1 MLLGFQCSKRCRS
14 GRSFSKGGV
23 QKSSQLRRRCRQQL
37 QVLKLAGFTDILRV
51 RACQAKLTQPTRHD
65 WDAFF
70 RDADDVD
77 ETKPGERP
85 DTMHLK
91 GLPIRWFLDDPGNAG
106 PGQAGKIWPLPSDAA
121 VKDVFAVLGEVRAVS
136 LPEYEGLATRMD
148 RQAGGAPPRDGSFEA
163 FVQYTEYVCFVR
175 AMDAFRGMKLMRQEV
190 DGSAFTADI
199 QVRCEAKSGDLRVM

>member
-1 MLLGFQCSKRCRS
+1 MLLMPFSPVALSRAALLSHEGMQKLSCVPFSLSVRQMLKMTGFSD
-14 GRSFSKGGV
+14 V
-23 QKSSQLRRRCRQQL
+23 
-37 QVLKLAGFTDILRV
+37 LRV

-91 GLPIRWFLDDPGNAG
+91 GLPIRWFLEDPVL
-106 PGQAGKIWPLPSDAA
+106 PGTSAAGKIWPVPSEAA
-121 VKDVFAVLGEVRAVS
+121 VRDVFSVLGEVRAVS
-136 LPEYEGLATRMD
+136 LPEYEGLACRMD
-148 RQAGGAPPRDGSFEA
+148 RLGCTAPRDGTFEA

-175 AMDAFRGMKLMRQEV
+175 AMDAFRGMKLMRQEP
-190 DGSAFTADI
+190 DGAAFTADI
-199 QVRCEAKSGDLRVM
+199 QVRSDI